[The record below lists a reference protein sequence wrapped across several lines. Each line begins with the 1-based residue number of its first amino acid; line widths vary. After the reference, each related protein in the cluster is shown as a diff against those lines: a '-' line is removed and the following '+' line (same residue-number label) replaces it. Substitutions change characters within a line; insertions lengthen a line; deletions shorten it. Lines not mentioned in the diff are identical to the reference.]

1 MRRRVAEA
9 PVARLAT
16 IDPNG
21 RPHIVPVCFA
31 LDDETLY
38 SAVDQKPKTSTRL
51 ARLEHIRAHPDV
63 ALLVDHYD
71 DDWSRLWW
79 VRVRGEARVVET
91 GPEVVRAMTMLREKY
106 PQYRESPPTGVV
118 IVISIDEWR
127 GWTASGTM
135 TP

>member
-1 MRRRVAEA
+1 MRRRVVEA

-21 RPHIVPVCFA
+21 RPHIVPVSFA

-38 SAVDQKPKTSTRL
+38 SAVDQKPKTSVRL
-51 ARLEHIRAHPDV
+51 ARLENIRAHPDV

-79 VRVRGEARVVET
+79 VRIRGSARVVEA
-91 GPEVVRAMTMLREKY
+91 GPERVRALAILAEKY
-106 PQYRESPPTGVV
+106 PQYRASPPKGSV

-135 TP
+135 IS